1 MEFPTLEQGKLSREN
16 ITRFGGYNAG
26 ARIGG
31 GEFARME
38 NFSSDAFPLLA
49 TRPRRGVYASPAA
62 CHGLIAKDSLCWV
75 DGSKFVM
82 NGYETELGLT
92 DSPKQ
97 LVSMGAYVVIFPD
110 KKYINTVDLTD
121 HGSLEAEFLSSGP
134 VRFTP
139 ADAAGQTMIPGYI
152 QSEEPQEPENGTL
165 WLDNSG
171 EGVLLQWSAGS
182 GMWVSVEATYV
193 RVSAA
198 GIGAAFREGDAV
210 ELSGGPEGVAAVG
223 VVAALG
229 QDYVLLPGLLER
241 EQTVQTPVRL
251 GRYVPEMDYVLQCG
265 NRLWGCR
272 YGPDRKGQT
281 VNEIYASALGD
292 FRNWQRF
299 QGLSTD
305 SYAVSLGA
313 DGPFTGA
320 AEHLGY
326 PVFFREGYIH
336 KIYGSYP
343 AAFRLQSTPC
353 PGVQRGS
360 AASLALVGQ
369 LLYYKSPAGVCA
381 YDGAAPADVSQAL
394 GGRSYRDAAAGALRG
409 KYYISMKDGAGQSH
423 LFVYDSAR
431 GLWHREDSTQA
442 ACFCACR
449 EDLFFLTS
457 AGQIVS
463 VTGAGEPEG
472 DFSWLAETGEIGAA
486 SPDCKYL
493 TRLNLRLYLAQGA
506 EMELWVRYDEE
517 TDWRRLARLQGRPLG
532 SVTLPAPVRR
542 CDHLRLR
549 LTGRGEMR
557 LYSLT
562 KTMEQ
567 GSDVF

>member
-1 MEFPTLEQGKLSREN
+1 
-16 ITRFGGYNAG
+16 
-26 ARIGG
+26 
-31 GEFARME
+31 
-38 NFSSDAFPLLA
+38 
-49 TRPRRGVYASPAA
+49 
-62 CHGLIAKDSLCWV
+62 
-75 DGSKFVM
+75 
-82 NGYETELGLT
+82 
-92 DSPKQ
+92 
-97 LVSMGAYVVIFPD
+97 
-110 KKYINTVDLTD
+110 
-121 HGSLEAEFLSSGP
+121 
-134 VRFTP
+134 
-139 ADAAGQTMIPGYI
+139 
-152 QSEEPQEPENGTL
+152 
-165 WLDNSG
+165 
-171 EGVLLQWSAGS
+171 
-182 GMWVSVEATYV
+182 
-193 RVSAA
+193 
-198 GIGAAFREGDAV
+198 
-210 ELSGGPEGVAAVG
+210 
-223 VVAALG
+223 
-229 QDYVLLPGLLER
+229 
-241 EQTVQTPVRL
+241 
-251 GRYVPEMDYVLQCG
+251 MDYVIQCG

-272 YGPDRKGQT
+272 YGPDHKGQT

-394 GGRSYRDAAAGALRG
+394 GGRLYRDAAAGALRG

-431 GLWHREDSTQA
+431 GLWHREDDTRA

-472 DFSWLAETGEIGAA
+472 DFSWLAETGQIGAA

-517 TDWRRLARLQGRPLG
+517 ADWRRLASLQGRPLG

>member
-31 GEFARME
+31 GEFAQME
-38 NFSSDAFPLLA
+38 NCSSDAFPLLA

-82 NGYETELGLT
+82 NGYETEMHLT

-121 HGSLEAEFLSSGP
+121 RGSLEAEFLSSGP

-139 ADAAGQTMIPGYI
+139 ADADGQTMIPAYI

-171 EGVLLQWSAGS
+171 DGALLQWSAGS

-198 GIGAAFREGDAV
+198 GIGAAFRVGDAL

-223 VVAALG
+223 VAAALG

-251 GRYVPEMDYVLQCG
+251 GRYVPEMDYVIQCG

-394 GGRSYRDAAAGALRG
+394 GGRLYRDAAAGALRG

-431 GLWHREDSTQA
+431 GLWHREDDTRA

-472 DFSWLAETGEIGAA
+472 DFSWLAETGQIGAA

-517 TDWRRLARLQGRPLG
+517 ARWRRLASLQGRPLG

>member
-1 MEFPTLEQGKLSREN
+1 MEFPTLEQGTLSREN

-26 ARIGG
+26 ARIGS
-31 GEFARME
+31 GEFAQME
-38 NFSSDAFPLLA
+38 NFSSDAFPLLS

-82 NGYETELGLT
+82 NGYETEMGLT
-92 DSPKQ
+92 DCPKQ

-110 KKYINTVDLTD
+110 KKYINTVDLSD
-121 HGSLEAEFLSSGP
+121 FGNLEAEFLSSGP

-139 ADAAGQTMIPGYI
+139 ADGLGEALIPSYI
-152 QSEEPQEPENGTL
+152 QSEEPQEPENGAL

-171 EGVLLQWSAGS
+171 QGALLRWSAGS

-198 GIGAAFREGDAV
+198 GIGAAFRQGDAV
-210 ELSGGPEGVAAVG
+210 ELSGGPEGVATLG
-223 VVAALG
+223 VIAALG
-229 QDYVLLPGLLER
+229 QDFVLLPGLLER

-272 YGPDRKGQT
+272 YGPNRQGQT

-299 QGLSTD
+299 QGGSMD
-305 SYAVSLGA
+305 SYMVSLGA

-326 PVFFREGYIH
+326 PVFFREGCIH
-336 KIYGSYP
+336 KVYGSYP

-353 PGVQRGS
+353 PGVQQGS

-369 LLYYKSPAGVCA
+369 LLYYKSPGGVCA
-381 YDGAAPADVSQAL
+381 YDGAAPVDISQAL
-394 GGRSYRDAAAGALRG
+394 GAQRYHAAVAGALRG
-409 KYYISMKDGAGQSH
+409 KYYISMKDAQDGCY
-423 LFVYDSAR
+423 LFVYDAGR
-431 GLWHREDSTQA
+431 GLWHREDDA
-442 ACFCACR
+442 RAVCFCPCR
-449 EDLFFLTS
+449 DDLFYL
-457 AGQIVS
+457 AANGQIVS

-517 TDWRRLARLQGRPLG
+517 AQWRRLACLQGRPLG

-567 GSDVF
+567 GSDVY

>member
-82 NGYETELGLT
+82 NGYETEMGLT

-139 ADAAGQTMIPGYI
+139 ADAAGQTMIPAYI

-171 EGVLLQWSAGS
+171 DGALLQWSAGS

-198 GIGAAFREGDAV
+198 GIGAAFREGDAL

-251 GRYVPEMDYVLQCG
+251 GRYVPEMDYVIQCG

-292 FRNWQRF
+292 FRSWQRF
-299 QGLSTD
+299 QRLSTD

-394 GGRSYRDAAAGALRG
+394 GGRLYRDAAAGALRG

-423 LFVYDSAR
+423 LFVYDSGR

-442 ACFCACR
+442 VRFCACR
-449 EDLFFLTS
+449 EDLFFLNA

-472 DFSWLAETGEIGAA
+472 VFSWLAETGELGAA

-517 TDWRRLARLQGRPLG
+517 DQWRRLASLQGRPLG

>member
-31 GEFARME
+31 GEFAQME
-38 NFSSDAFPLLA
+38 NCSSDAFPLLA

-82 NGYETELGLT
+82 NGYGTEMHLT

-121 HGSLEAEFLSSGP
+121 RGSLEAEFLSSGP

-139 ADAAGQTMIPGYI
+139 ADADGQTMIPAYI

-171 EGVLLQWSAGS
+171 DGALLQWSAGS

-198 GIGAAFREGDAV
+198 GIGAAFRVGDAL

-223 VVAALG
+223 VAAALG

-251 GRYVPEMDYVLQCG
+251 GRYVPEMDYVIQCG

-381 YDGAAPADVSQAL
+381 YDGAAPADVSRAL
-394 GGRSYRDAAAGALRG
+394 GGRLYRDAAAGALRG

-431 GLWHREDSTQA
+431 GLWHREDDTQA

-449 EDLFFLTS
+449 EDLFFLTA

-472 DFSWLAETGEIGAA
+472 DFSWLAETGQIGAA

-517 TDWRRLARLQGRPLG
+517 AQWRRLACLQGRPLG

>member
-1 MEFPTLEQGKLSREN
+1 M
-16 ITRFGGYNAG
+16 
-26 ARIGG
+26 
-31 GEFARME
+31 
-38 NFSSDAFPLLA
+38 
-49 TRPRRGVYASPAA
+49 YASPAA

-82 NGYETELGLT
+82 NGYGTEMHLT

-121 HGSLEAEFLSSGP
+121 RGSLEAEFLSAGP

-139 ADAAGQTMIPGYI
+139 ADADGQTMIPAYI

-171 EGVLLQWSAGS
+171 DGALLQWSAGS

-198 GIGAAFREGDAV
+198 GIGAAFRVGDAL
-210 ELSGGPEGVAAVG
+210 ELSA
-223 VVAALG
+223 AALG

-251 GRYVPEMDYVLQCG
+251 GRYVPEMDYVIQCG

-394 GGRSYRDAAAGALRG
+394 GGRLYRDAAAGALRG

-431 GLWHREDSTQA
+431 GLWHREDDTRA

-472 DFSWLAETGEIGAA
+472 DFSWLAETGQIGAA

-517 TDWRRLARLQGRPLG
+517 AQWRRLACLQGRPLG

>member
-49 TRPRRGVYASPAA
+49 TRPPRGVYASPAA
-62 CHGLIAKDSLCWV
+62 CRGLIAKDSLCWV

-110 KKYINTVDLTD
+110 KKYINTVDLSD
-121 HGSLEAEFLSSGP
+121 FGSLEAEFLSSGP

-139 ADAAGQTMIPGYI
+139 ADADGQTMIPAYI

-171 EGVLLQWSAGS
+171 DGALLQWSAGS

-198 GIGAAFREGDAV
+198 GVGAAFRVGDAV

-251 GRYVPEMDYVLQCG
+251 GRYVPEMDYVIQCG

-272 YGPDRKGQT
+272 YGPNRQGQT

-381 YDGAAPADVSQAL
+381 YDGAAPVDISQAL
-394 GGRSYRDAAAGALRG
+394 GGRLYRDAAAGALRG

-423 LFVYDSAR
+423 LFVYDSGR
-431 GLWHREDSTQA
+431 GLWHREDGTQA

-472 DFSWLAETGEIGAA
+472 DFSWLAESGQIGAA

-517 TDWRRLARLQGRPLG
+517 DQWRRLASLQGRPLG

>member
-1 MEFPTLEQGKLSREN
+1 MDFPILEQGRLSREN
-16 ITRFGGYNAG
+16 QTVFGGYHAG
-26 ARIGG
+26 ARIGS
-31 GEFARME
+31 GEFAAME
-38 NFSSDAFPLLA
+38 NFSSDAYPLLA
-49 TRPRRGVYASPAA
+49 TRPLRGIYAYPAA
-62 CHGLIAKDSLCWV
+62 CSGLIAKDSLCWV
-75 DGSKFVM
+75 DGSKFVV
-82 NGYETELGLT
+82 NGYEIELHLT
-92 DSPKQ
+92 DGQKQ

-110 KKYINTVDLTD
+110 KKYINTADLSD
-121 HGSLEAEFLSSGP
+121 SGSLEAEYVSSSA

-139 ADAAGQTMIPGYI
+139 ADANGDALIPGYI

-171 EGVLLQWSAGS
+171 DGALLQWSAGS

-198 GIGAAFREGDAV
+198 GVGAAFRVGDAV

-251 GRYVPEMDYVLQCG
+251 GRYVPEMDYVIQCG

-272 YGPDRKGQT
+272 YGPNRQGQT

-381 YDGAAPADVSQAL
+381 YDGAAPVDISQAL
-394 GGRSYRDAAAGALRG
+394 GGRLYRDAAAGALRG

-423 LFVYDSAR
+423 LFVYDSGR
-431 GLWHREDSTQA
+431 GLWHREDGTQA

-472 DFSWLAETGEIGAA
+472 DFSWLAESGQIGAA

-517 TDWRRLARLQGRPLG
+517 DQWRRLASLQGRPLG

>member
-1 MEFPTLEQGKLSREN
+1 MEFEK
-16 ITRFGGYNAG
+16 
-26 ARIGG
+26 
-31 GEFARME
+31 
-38 NFSSDAFPLLA
+38 
-49 TRPRRGVYASPAA
+49 
-62 CHGLIAKDSLCWV
+62 
-75 DGSKFVM
+75 
-82 NGYETELGLT
+82 
-92 DSPKQ
+92 
-97 LVSMGAYVVIFPD
+97 
-110 KKYINTVDLTD
+110 
-121 HGSLEAEFLSSGP
+121 
-134 VRFTP
+134 
-139 ADAAGQTMIPGYI
+139 
-152 QSEEPQEPENGTL
+152 
-165 WLDNSG
+165 
-171 EGVLLQWSAGS
+171 
-182 GMWVSVEATYV
+182 
-193 RVSAA
+193 
-198 GIGAAFREGDAV
+198 
-210 ELSGGPEGVAAVG
+210 
-223 VVAALG
+223 ALH
-229 QDYVLLPGLLER
+229 LLPGLLER

-251 GRYVPEMDYVLQCG
+251 GRYVPEMDYVIQCG

-394 GGRSYRDAAAGALRG
+394 GGRLYRDAAAGALRG

-431 GLWHREDSTQA
+431 GLWHREDDTQA

-472 DFSWLAETGEIGAA
+472 NFSWLAETGQIGAA

-517 TDWRRLARLQGRPLG
+517 AQWRRLACLQGRPLG